1 MSSEPHDVCESMRL
15 ALLQR
20 AESASASRA
29 ADSKP
34 GAIGETSSPSSIDE
48 VSHPVRPL
56 DAAPSSGG
64 GLDTHLADCAAC
76 RRELARATHRTLLV
90 RTLPRFAPPVDLDGV
105 VVAALQAG
113 MRQKRAIQAITS
125 LTPVAAPDVLAQ
137 RIAGVTAPAV
147 LERLVS
153 EDLADPAKAVASRY
167 TRRLERLRAP
177 TDLEHRLGHPPRRSR
192 SRFLPLALVT
202 AGLLLTVGT
211 LALAHF
217 LRGTTRGVP
226 TLQSGPVLVVE
237 HVDSV
242 QQLDPIAGMLLA
254 GFTGGL
260 VDVERLKRE
269 EL

>member
-1 MSSEPHDVCESMRL
+1 MSSGPHDVCESMRF

-20 AESASASRA
+20 AERASASPA
-29 ADSKP
+29 GDSNLS
-34 GAIGETSSPSSIDE
+34 AIGEMSASSSTDE
-48 VSHPVRPL
+48 VSQPDRPL
-56 DAAPSSGG
+56 GEAASTRG
-64 GLDTHLADCAAC
+64 GLDAHLADCATC
-76 RRELARATHRTLLV
+76 RSELARATQRTSLV
-90 RTLPRFAPPVDLDGV
+90 RTLARVAPPIELDGV

-113 MRQKRAIQAITS
+113 MRQKRAVQAITS

-177 TDLEHRLGHPPRRSR
+177 TDLEHRLGHAPRRST
-192 SRFLPLALVT
+192 SRFLPIALAT
-202 AGLLLTVGT
+202 AGLLLTVGA

-226 TLQSGPVLVVE
+226 TAQSGPVLVVE

-242 QQLDPIAGMLLA
+242 QELDPIAGMLLA

-260 VDVERLKRE
+260 VDAERLKRE